1 MANTI
6 DLTSDTATLPTED
19 MRRAMANAPVG
30 DEQNREDPTV
40 NRLVEQVASLLG
52 KETAVF
58 LPSATMANQIA
69 LATQCQGGEQ
79 ILAHRLSHAFNFEA
93 GAPAYLSRVMPR
105 PLDGPRGMFDSATV
119 EDAVDNEGY
128 HRSHSRLLLVENTTN
143 LGGGAVWPIEQIE
156 KVAETARKL
165 GMVCHM
171 DGSRLLNAAIASGV
185 PASEIAAP
193 FDSVTLCFSKG
204 LGAPVGAALAG
215 SQEFI
220 DKAWRYKHIFGGA
233 MRQSGIIAAGALYAL
248 EYHVERLAE
257 DHRNAKRIAEGIAGL
272 PGIQINPDHVET
284 NIIVFQVD
292 PAVMSAQELAD
303 RIKDRRVLF
312 HALGKEMC
320 RLVTHLDLTA
330 DMAGEAVARFQSL
343 LAN

>member
-1 MANTI
+1 
-6 DLTSDTATLPTED
+6 
-19 MRRAMANAPVG
+19 
-30 DEQNREDPTV
+30 
-40 NRLVEQVASLLG
+40 
-52 KETAVF
+52 
-58 LPSATMANQIA
+58 
-69 LATQCQGGEQ
+69 
-79 ILAHRLSHAFNFEA
+79 
-93 GAPAYLSRVMPR
+93 
-105 PLDGPRGMFDSATV
+105 
-119 EDAVDNEGY
+119 
-128 HRSHSRLLLVENTTN
+128 
-143 LGGGAVWPIEQIE
+143 
-156 KVAETARKL
+156 
-165 GMVCHM
+165 MVCHM

-303 RIKDRRVLF
+303 RMKDRRVLF